1 MCGVWCSIHDTK
13 DVTEEYIKSVVDNVS
28 ELLIHRGPDSTGS
41 KVIKTINGKTIIMV
55 HTRLHIIGEE
65 KTQPIEDLEGEI
77 SLVINGEIFNWK
89 ELSKELDYDCKQ
101 SDCEILIPLYKKYI
115 REKDDFKTF
124 FKKLN
129 GQYSFVLY
137 DSLTDTILVSRDHI
151 GITPLY
157 YGYDEKKI
165 VFCSEMKCLTM
176 SNILTCDKKQD
187 SFLDKNK
194 MNSSFLNTVKVFQPR
209 KYIYSNTND
218 VTYNI
223 LTKTEYYLN
232 YYELTPKDGPEYSD
246 ISIIKHN
253 IRTRFERSIHCQLYD
268 LFSLNVNFGVLL
280 SGGLD
285 SSLVASIITK
295 KAEVVGSPHK
305 IKTFSIGVNKNSVDL
320 VASRKVAKFLD
331 SDHHEFY
338 FTVEEG
344 LTAIKDTIYYTE
356 TYDTTTIR
364 AGTAMYLLTKKIK
377 EKFPELKVL
386 FSGELSDEL
395 MCYLYGSNA
404 PNENAFQEETVK
416 LVSQVHLFDCL
427 RANKTCMA
435 NSIEPRVPFTDPTF
449 VKYILRIPPRFK
461 IFGELRKQKAGEI
474 VMEKQLL
481 RDAFNVLDTNG
492 KRYLP
497 KEILL
502 RSKEAFSDGI
512 STFDE
517 KENINWID
525 SIIEF
530 CEKKYGTMSF
540 YIKREK
546 FNYNKPQTKEQLWYR
561 EIFCELFNKNSYT
574 NTSEFTV
581 KFWEPNWCGNNK
593 DHVDPSARKH
603 ISSAFE
609 KPSYEIVEQKS
620 KVIFEIDSYDNIS

>member
-1 MCGVWCSIHDTK
+1 MCGIWSSIHDTK
-13 DVTEEYIKSVVDNVS
+13 DVTEEYIKSIVDNVS
-28 ELLIHRGPDSTGS
+28 KLLNHRGPDSMGS
-41 KVIKTINGKTIIMV
+41 KVIKTMNGKTIIMV
-55 HTRLHIIGEE
+55 HTRLHIIGDSQ
-65 KTQPIEDLEGEI
+65 TQPISDLDNRI

-89 ELSKELDYDCKQ
+89 ELSKELGYTCKQ

-115 REKDDFKTF
+115 REQGDFKTF

-137 DSLTDTILVSRDHI
+137 DSLMDSILVSRDHI

-157 YGYDEKKI
+157 YGYDEEKI

-176 SNILTCDKKQD
+176 TNKFNKY
-187 SFLDKNK
+187 SFLD
-194 MNSSFLNTVKVFQPR
+194 TVKVFQPR
-209 KYIYSNTND
+209 QYIHSNIND
-218 VTYNI
+218 LIHNA
-223 LTKTEYYLN
+223 LTRTEYYLN

-246 ISIIKHN
+246 ISIIKEN
-253 IRTRFERSIHCQLYD
+253 IRTRFEKSIHCQLDD
-268 LFSLNVNFGVLL
+268 LFTLNVNFGVLL

-285 SSLVASIITK
+285 SSLVASIINK
-295 KAEVVGSPHK
+295 KAKEIGFPHK

-338 FTVEEG
+338 FTIEEG
-344 LTAIKDTIYYTE
+344 LSAIKDTIYYTE

-377 EKFPELKVL
+377 QKFPELKVL

-404 PNENAFQEETVK
+404 PSENAFQEETVK

-449 VKYILRIPPRFK
+449 VKYILRIPARFK
-461 IFGELRKQKAGEI
+461 TFGKLRKNKEPTKD

-481 RDAFNVLDTNG
+481 RDSFNVLDSNG

-497 KEILL
+497 KDILF
-502 RSKEAFSDGI
+502 RPKEAFSDAV

-517 KENINWID
+517 KENVNWID
-525 SIIEF
+525 SIISY
-530 CEKKYGTMSF
+530 CEKKYGAIGF
-540 YIKREK
+540 HIKREK
-546 FNYNKPQTKEQLWYR
+546 FSYNKPQTKEQLWYR
-561 EIFCELFNKNSYT
+561 ELFCELFNKNSYT

-581 KFWEPNWCGNNK
+581 KFWEPNWCGK
-593 DHVDPSARKH
+593 DMDPSARKH
-603 ISSAFE
+603 IKDAFE
-609 KPSYEIVEQKS
+609 KPSYEIIEQKP
-620 KVIFEIDSYDNIS
+620 KVIFEIDSYDQV

>member
-1 MCGVWCSIHDTK
+1 MCGVYCSIHDTK
-13 DVTEEYIKSVVDNVS
+13 DCTEEYIKSVIDNVS
-28 ELLIHRGPDSTGS
+28 KLLNHRGPDSTGF

-55 HTRLHIIGEE
+55 HTRLHIIGEST
-65 KTQPIEDLEGEI
+65 TQPIEDLNNQI

-89 ELSKELDYDCKQ
+89 ELSKELDYTCKQ
-101 SDCEILIPLYKKYI
+101 SDCEILIPLYKEYI
-115 REKDDFKTF
+115 RKRGDFKTF

-137 DSLTDTILVSRDHI
+137 DSLMDSILVSRDHI

-176 SNILTCDKKQD
+176 PNINQNPSKSFYKNKINF
-187 SFLDKNK
+187 SFLD
-194 MNSSFLNTVKVFQPR
+194 TVKVFQPR
-209 KYIYSNTND
+209 TYLHLNVNEIIYTS
-218 VTYNI
+218 
-223 LTKTEYYLN
+223 LTKTEYYLD
-232 YYELTPKDGPEYSD
+232 YYELTQKNGPEYSD
-246 ISIIKHN
+246 ISIIKEN
-253 IRTRFERSIHCQLYD
+253 IRTRFEKSIHYQLDD
-268 LFSLNVNFGVLL
+268 LLNLNVNFGVLL

-285 SSLVASIITK
+285 SSLVASIINK
-295 KAEVVGSPHK
+295 KAKAFGFLHK

-338 FTVEEG
+338 FTIEEG
-344 LTAIKDTIYYTE
+344 LSAIKDTIYYTE

-377 EKFPELKVL
+377 DLFPELKVL

-404 PNENAFQEETVK
+404 PSENAFQEETVK

-449 VKYILRIPPRFK
+449 VKYILRIPARFK
-461 IFGELRKQKAGEI
+461 TFGNLRKQKTGEI
-474 VMEKQLL
+474 VIEKQLL

-497 KEILL
+497 KDILM
-502 RSKEAFSDGI
+502 RRKEAFSDGI

-517 KENINWID
+517 NKNVNWID

-530 CEKKYGTMSF
+530 CEKKYGAIGF
-540 YIKREK
+540 HIKREK
-546 FNYNKPQTKEQLWYR
+546 YSYNKPHTKEQLWYR
-561 EIFCELFNKNSYT
+561 ELFCELFNKHSYT
-574 NTSEFTV
+574 NTSELTV
-581 KFWEPNWCGNNK
+581 KFWEPNWCSKG
-593 DHVDPSARKH
+593 VDPSARKH
-603 ISSAFE
+603 ISSEFKE
-609 KPSYEIVEQKS
+609 HSYEIVEQKQ
-620 KVIFEIDSYDNIS
+620 KIVFEIGSYDQV

>member
-1 MCGVWCSIHDTK
+1 MCGVYCSIHDTK
-13 DVTEEYIKSVVDNVS
+13 DCTEEYIKFVIDNVS
-28 ELLIHRGPDSTGS
+28 KLLNHRGPDSTGF
-41 KVIKTINGKTIIMV
+41 KVIKTMNGKTIIMV
-55 HTRLHIIGEE
+55 HTRLHIIGES
-65 KTQPIEDLEGEI
+65 KTQPIEDQENQI

-89 ELSKELDYDCKQ
+89 ELSKELNYTCTQ
-101 SDCEILIPLYKKYI
+101 SDCEILIPLYKEYI
-115 REKDDFKTF
+115 RKRGDFKTF

-137 DSLTDTILVSRDHI
+137 DNLTDTILISRDHI

-165 VFCSEMKCLTM
+165 AFCSEMKCLTM
-176 SNILTCDKKQD
+176 TNKFNQY
-187 SFLDKNK
+187 SFFD
-194 MNSSFLNTVKVFQPR
+194 TVKVFQPR
-209 KYIYSNTND
+209 QYIHTNIND
-218 VTYNI
+218 LIHNA
-223 LTKTEYYLN
+223 LTRTEYYLN
-232 YYELTPKDGPEYSD
+232 YYELTPKNGPEYSD
-246 ISIIKHN
+246 ISIIKQN
-253 IRTRFERSIHCQLYD
+253 IKTRFEKSIHCQLDD
-268 LFSLNVNFGVLL
+268 LFNLNVNFGVLL

-285 SSLVASIITK
+285 SSLVASIINK
-295 KAEVVGSPHK
+295 KAKSIGFPQK

-338 FTVEEG
+338 FTIEEG
-344 LTAIKDTIYYTE
+344 LLAIKDTIYYTE

-377 EKFPELKVL
+377 DLFPELKVL

-404 PNENAFQEETVK
+404 PSENAFQEETVK

-449 VKYILRIPPRFK
+449 VKYILRIPARFK
-461 IFGELRKQKAGEI
+461 TFGKLRKNKEPMKD

-481 RDAFNVLDTNG
+481 RDSFNVLDSNG
-492 KRYLP
+492 QRYLP
-497 KEILL
+497 KDILM
-502 RSKEAFSDGI
+502 RPKEAFSDGI

-517 KENINWID
+517 NKNVNWID
-525 SIIEF
+525 SIIEH
-530 CEKKYGTMSF
+530 CEKKYGAIGF
-540 YIKREK
+540 HIKREK
-546 FNYNKPQTKEQLWYR
+546 YSYNKPQTKEQLWYR
-561 EIFCELFNKNSYT
+561 ELFCELFNKNSYT

-581 KFWEPNWCGNNK
+581 KFWEPNWCGK
-593 DHVDPSARKH
+593 DSDPSARKH
-603 ISSAFE
+603 IKESFK
-609 KPSYEIVEQKS
+609 KPSYEIVNQTP
-620 KVIFEIDSYDNIS
+620 KVIFEIDSYDNFS

>member
-1 MCGVWCSIHDTK
+1 MCGIFTAIVNTE
-13 DVTEEYIKSVVDNVS
+13 DVTEEYIKNIVDNVS
-28 ELLIHRGPDSTGS
+28 KLLNHRGPDSMGS
-41 KVIKTINGKTIIMV
+41 KVIKTISDKTIIMV
-55 HTRLHIIGEE
+55 HTRLHIIGES
-65 KTQPIEDLEGEI
+65 KTQPIEDVSGEI

-89 ELSKELDYDCKQ
+89 ELSKELDFECKQ

-115 REKDDFKTF
+115 RKQRDFKTF

-176 SNILTCDKKQD
+176 NIKFDSSN
-187 SFLDKNK
+187 SFLD
-194 MNSSFLNTVKVFQPR
+194 TVKVFQPR
-209 KYIYSNTND
+209 QYIYSD
-218 VTYNI
+218 VNEI
-223 LTKTEYYLN
+223 IKNALTKTEYYLD
-232 YYELTPKDGPEYSD
+232 YYNLTLKDGPEYSD
-246 ISIIKHN
+246 ISIIKKN
-253 IRTRFERSIHCQLYD
+253 VRIKFEKSIHCQLDD
-268 LFSLNVNFGVLL
+268 LFTLDVNFGVLL

-285 SSLVASIITK
+285 SSLVASIINK
-295 KAEVVGSPHK
+295 KAQKEIPLRK

-320 VASRKVAKFLD
+320 IASRKVAKFLD

-338 FTVEEG
+338 FTIEEG
-344 LTAIKDTIYYTE
+344 LLAIKDTIYYTE

-377 EKFPELKVL
+377 EKFPKLKVL

-404 PNENAFQEETVK
+404 PSENAFQEETIK

-435 NSIEPRVPFTDPTF
+435 NSIEPRVPFTDPSF
-449 VKYILRIPPRFK
+449 VKYILRIPVRFK
-461 IFGELRKQKAGEI
+461 TFGKLRKSTCPSNKI

-481 RDAFNVLDTNG
+481 RDAFNVLDSNG

-497 KEILL
+497 KEILF

-525 SIIEF
+525 SITEF
-530 CEKKYGTMSF
+530 CEKKYGLLGF
-540 YIKREK
+540 NIKKERYS
-546 FNYNKPQTKEQLWYR
+546 YNKPQTKEQLWYR
-561 EIFCELFNKNSYT
+561 ELFCELFNKNSYT

-581 KFWEPNWCGNNK
+581 KFWQPNWCGK
-593 DHVDPSARKH
+593 DVDPSARKH
-603 ISSAFE
+603 ISSAFKE
-609 KPSYEIVEQKS
+609 NGSYELIEQDQ
-620 KVIFEIDSYDNIS
+620 KVIFEIDSYDNVS